1 MRYSSTELYEASKRL
16 SNHTTH
22 FVPQNFQEEA
32 EIWRR
37 IYERLLPYWKVIV
50 LAVILVAVVSA
61 AKPLMAVIM
70 KPLLDEGFTGAKP
83 AYVWQIPLLV
93 VGIMII
99 RGLAGYASGYLRSEE
114 RRVGKEGR

>member
-61 AKPLMAVIM
+61 AKTLMAVIM
-70 KPLLDEGFTGAKP
+70 KPLLVEGFTGAKP
-83 AYVWQIPLLV
+83 AYFLQIPLMVLKDIIHL
-93 VGIMII
+93 GI
-99 RGLAGYASGYLRSEE
+99 AD
-114 RRVGKEGR
+114 

>member
-37 IYERLLPYWKVIV
+37 IFERLLPYWKVIV

-70 KPLLDEGFTGAKP
+70 KPLLDE
-83 AYVWQIPLLV
+83 
-93 VGIMII
+93 
-99 RGLAGYASGYLRSEE
+99 RSEE
-114 RRVGKEGR
+114 RRVGEECRWGGERGGSRRRQ